1 MRFMLLMLPG
11 PYDNLDLD
19 PAAVEKMM
27 AFNQSMVDA
36 GVLRAAEGLHPPTQ
50 ARRVTFETGKAV
62 VHDGPF
68 AETKEVLGGFWIIEV
83 GSEAEAVAWATKC
96 PGQPNETIEIR
107 RIQELEDFTPEVQAL
122 AEGFEADSGWS
133 PEGVRR

>member
-11 PYDNLDLD
+11 PYGDLDLPVD
-19 PAAVEKMM
+19 AVEKMM
-27 AFNQSMVDA
+27 AFNKSMADA
-36 GVLRAAEGLHPPTQ
+36 GILRSCEGLHPPS
-50 ARRVTFETGKAV
+50 AGRRVSFETGRPV

-83 GSEAEAVAWATKC
+83 ASLDEATAWAARC

-107 RIQELEDFTPEVQAL
+107 RIQELEDFTPEVQAV
-122 AEGFEADSGWS
+122 AEGFQADSGWS
-133 PEGVRR
+133 PA